1 MLVVQCFD
9 FWCFSYLNEILTVA
23 TATAIAIAIATAQ
36 LCIYTDDWQF
46 TKLYPA
52 MSHAMMVLLRLLAIN
67 ALKPLIYMP
76 FGSPKS
82 AWVVCLQAPSRGP
95 GSMGQLSTVPP
106 NMLPVAN
113 MYPECI
119 AISIGFS
126 MGKRDSQPDSSFW
139 LTMQWTASIAMDK
152 ARISVLFFLT
162 QLENVR
168 VRYEEIPTMSKSN
181 VCGASTSKLFVQDPY
196 VIVLSAR
203 QHHCMTVLVEL
214 GLARYTVHASRST
227 MTCSGGGGT
236 LAVVGPTTGPAN
248 SVTTPIAGILS
259 KRVLHTGDPGV

>member
-1 MLVVQCFD
+1 
-9 FWCFSYLNEILTVA
+9 
-23 TATAIAIAIATAQ
+23 
-36 LCIYTDDWQF
+36 
-46 TKLYPA
+46 
-52 MSHAMMVLLRLLAIN
+52 
-67 ALKPLIYMP
+67 
-76 FGSPKS
+76 
-82 AWVVCLQAPSRGP
+82 
-95 GSMGQLSTVPP
+95 
-106 NMLPVAN
+106 
-113 MYPECI
+113 
-119 AISIGFS
+119 
-126 MGKRDSQPDSSFW
+126 
-139 LTMQWTASIAMDK
+139 MDK
-152 ARISVLFFLT
+152 ARISVLLLLT
-162 QLENVR
+162 QLENVPEEKSHALSALYR
-168 VRYEEIPTMSKSN
+168 ARYEELPCTMSKSN